1 MIQYLNG
8 IEGNENNSW
17 GVFTPTPLEQ
27 PVRGLF
33 DHELSGIAALDR
45 QRQNIDFVTDENV
58 FDRYNGL
65 NGIEDVEIIRNYL
78 VRTKAAVDG
87 CPQLIQCYVNP
98 QEFSNMLDYVL
109 RYWDTEQREAAV
121 EAMALKERRLITAG
135 KVSISDI
142 NEDGVGGGFFTALW
156 ACVKPQNEM
165 AEASQEIL
173 SVYKGKLR
181 NAAAYARLHNGKVD
195 ASMLNGL
202 SGLDDE
208 RVTTGLLYGWDFEEQ
223 RQGLNGTENVSCGY
237 IGSGRAYCEKY
248 LRNMHYLVSQ
258 KPSDFFADEKEG
270 NEFVNALKIV
280 LQNFQNGNAD
290 AVIEQMANNGALSGR
305 LRKFFKK
312 VAKGVKKAAKTV
324 AKGVKTAVKAVG
336 KAFKKL
342 GKAIVKITKKV
353 VKFLIRFN
361 PITAGVRGILILAA
375 RFNWFNLAK
384 RCYPGS
390 LTKDEAVSKLNVTAE
405 YWEKS
410 NQGYKKFSKAYTKIG
425 GKESALKK
433 YLAKGY
439 TKVWKGGDEV
449 SKKTVKAAKK
459 GSVTDK
465 EFEDTYN
472 SELKDVELKKQ
483 GTANTTLKEDTTL
496 EIGTSK
502 TEQTTT
508 EVTANEYETKQAT
521 SFYAETDT
529 SKVNTTIP
537 KGTKLIVDADAKGN
551 PLCYNQTGDT
561 GTTSAYSYYRV
572 KYNNVYGI
580 VAKTCLVATSS
591 VSGLNGVLRNKLKGL
606 KSKLKTSIK
615 SGKLNLKSS
624 KPSTKRVGVKSTRAR
639 VKIKKANG
647 GTAVVSSV
655 VKTIDVANKKTGAVN
670 GISVAYDESGHT
682 LGIAGI
688 DDAAIIGSAVT
699 ILGGIVSAVLKA
711 LGKDKAANIAAGV
724 TAAAGATTG
733 VMSVVAAAK
742 NGNTTSSTDTTT
754 TSSGNTSSTTPSGIS
769 NAAQK
774 INNAVQTG
782 AQIVSAAMPS
792 VATAVQSFSAASNS
806 GNQATQTNVVTSQP
820 TTTTASYQAQDIQTA
835 QAKTSTEAATTT
847 STSSSKKYWLIGGAA
862 IAAILGVFALTRKK
876 DN

>member
-1 MIQYLNG
+1 MMIQYLNG
-8 IEGNENNSW
+8 IDGNDNNSW

-45 QRQNIDFVTDENV
+45 QRQNIDFVTDDNA
-58 FDRYNGL
+58 FDKYNGL

-78 VRTKAAVDG
+78 VKTKAAVDG

-121 EAMALKERRLITAG
+121 EAMAMQEQRLIKSG

-173 SVYKGKLR
+173 SIYKGKLR
-181 NAAAYARLHNGKVD
+181 NAAAYARLHNGRVD

-223 RQGLNGTENVSCGY
+223 RGLNGTESVSCGY

-248 LRNMHYLVSQ
+248 LRNMHDLVSQ

-290 AVIEQMANNGALSGR
+290 AVIEQMANNGALSGK

-312 VAKGVKKAAKTV
+312 VAKGVKTAAKTV

-342 GKAIVKITKKV
+342 GKAIVKVTKKV

-410 NQGYKKFSKAYTKIG
+410 NKGYKKFASAYTKIG

-449 SKKTVKAAKK
+449 SKSTIKAAKK

-472 SELKDVELKKQ
+472 SELKEVELKKQ

-529 SKVNTTIP
+529 SKINTTIP
-537 KGTKLIVDADAKGN
+537 KGTKLIVDADTKGT

-591 VSGLNGVLRNKLKGL
+591 VSGLNGVLKSKFKKLTSGL
-606 KSKLKTSIK
+606 KTKIK
-615 SGKLNLKSS
+615 SGKLNLNS
-624 KPSTKRVGVKSTRAR
+624 KKVGVKTTRA
-639 VKIKKANG
+639 KIKLKKANG

-655 VKTIDVANKKTGAVN
+655 IKTIDVANNKTGTMSGV
-670 GISVAYDESGHT
+670 SVAYDENGHA

-688 DDAAIIGSAVT
+688 DDAAIIGTAVT
-699 ILGGIVSAVLKA
+699 ILGGIVTAVLKA
-711 LGKDKAANIAAGV
+711 LGKDKAANIAAGITAV
-724 TAAAGATTG
+724 TGATTG
-733 VMSVVAAAK
+733 AMTALKS
-742 NGNTTSSTDTTT
+742 GGSSNANSDTTT
-754 TSSGNTSSTTPSGIS
+754 TSNSTSSSSGVS

-774 INNAVQTG
+774 INNALQTG
-782 AQIVSAAMPS
+782 TQMVSAVMPN
-792 VATAVQSFSAASNS
+792 VATAVQSFSAASNN
-806 GNQATQTNVVTSQP
+806 GNQAAQTNVATSQP
-820 TTTTASYQAQDIQTA
+820 TTTAASYQAQDIQTA
-835 QAKTSTEAATTT
+835 QAKTSTEAATTN
-847 STSSSKKYWLIGGAA
+847 SSSKTYWLIGGAA
-862 IAAILGVFALTRKK
+862 LAAILGFFALTRKK